1 MNNKII
7 KNLIAPMIIASTIVT
22 FAGCSTGLKDK
33 IEAGITCL
41 NNGQYE
47 EAKDEFE
54 AVLEKDPDNSQAK
67 ILNEII
73 IEFINAT
80 EEYKNDNLD
89 TAKEYLDKIPNEYA
103 DYSIKDAIDDLKK
116 NVNDKLVNI
125 EDFSSSLTYISNL
138 VKDNKLDEANKE
150 IEKLNTENI
159 PQEKVK
165 ELEGLKGDL
174 NLKLVKRSN
183 EERLEKERA
192 EAAAAEALKKNA
204 EKKKPTAS
212 SNKDQ
217 GDILYQNKKLGIQ
230 MKFPRTWEG
239 LYRIKE
245 TDTSIYVFT
254 KQTVQ
259 HFEGEG
265 FLFAITKWYDGI
277 DEGVID
283 TISRNKRYIVAKG
296 VKYIIGGPTGVME
309 SDDDPDWNNYRMM
322 DKDKSTVADTIE
334 AIE

>member
-1 MNNKII
+1 
-7 KNLIAPMIIASTIVT
+7 MIIASTIVT
-22 FAGCSTGLKDK
+22 FAVCITGLKDK

-47 EAKDEFE
+47 EAQDEFE

-80 EEYKNDNLD
+80 EEYKNNNLD
-89 TAKEYLDKIPNEYA
+89 KAKEYLDKIPNEYA
-103 DYSIKDAIDDLKK
+103 DYSIKDATDDLKK
-116 NVNDKLVNI
+116 NVN
-125 EDFSSSLTYISNL
+125 
-138 VKDNKLDEANKE
+138 
-150 IEKLNTENI
+150 
-159 PQEKVK
+159 
-165 ELEGLKGDL
+165 
-174 NLKLVKRSN
+174 
-183 EERLEKERA
+183 
-192 EAAAAEALKKNA
+192 
-204 EKKKPTAS
+204 
-212 SNKDQ
+212 
-217 GDILYQNKKLGIQ
+217 ILYQNKKLGLQ

-283 TISRNKRYIVAKG
+283 TISRNKSQFEYDLA
-296 VKYIIGGPTGVME
+296 
-309 SDDDPDWNNYRMM
+309 
-322 DKDKSTVADTIE
+322 
-334 AIE
+334 